1 MRRAVEGQSKR
12 RDLKKEVE
20 DVVPRGTEEQ
30 EQEQM
35 VLLLDETKV

>member
-20 DVVPRGTEEQ
+20 EDVVPRGTE